1 VISRQN
7 QSKDISKTLP
17 KRSVQYPGGRKVS
30 KITYIKSQPLHAFH
44 HRLKSILD
52 AVEQLS
58 EDGKVVL
65 FAIRARNGQ
74 LRVNSSGK
82 FQKFIAQ
89 SASEPSIRQFVSHTN
104 EGHRYNLELT
114 ARMQR
119 VNEIIIRSSNIV
131 TRSMKLFARSRDRY
145 KIITSRI
152 MERNA
157 RTRAGQLQLSKI
169 LGSGKREQTLS
180 QYLETFPPASEPKRT
195 DKEPLL
201 HDFGSIESRQLRRKA
216 AIVVRRSTAIVRTK
230 VDKSEAA
237 ISNMQEELRKALH
250 YIDQLES
257 FMRAA
262 RYCAFDVYGL
272 HVALRLRLGKMILYR
287 QKRSHRSKMAFGR
300 LETRLADLRA
310 YDEVLFSIGS
320 VTSRQQIR
328 ERLDELEQQNEV
340 QRSLIRSTQLGAQL
354 RARRRRQGRR
364 NKNARHTTPPIS
376 FRRSREHKSI
386 LPVRRLPT
394 RVTYSIR
401 YHDSRRNRK
410 LAQRT
415 ERARPRRSAVE
426 KKKADKLKLLDT
438 VSSWLGGGEAQISKK
453 EAEGAK
459 RVFGARTSGS
469 ERE

>member
-1 VISRQN
+1 VVSRQN
-7 QSKDISKTLP
+7 QSKHMSRTLP

-30 KITYIKSQPLHAFH
+30 NITSIKSQTLYTFH
-44 HRLKSILD
+44 HRLTSILD

-58 EDGKVVL
+58 QNGKVVL

-89 SASEPSIRQFVSHTN
+89 SASEPSIRQFVSHADK
-104 EGHRYNLELT
+104 GHRHNLELT

-119 VNEIIIRSSNIV
+119 VNEIIIRSSDIV

-152 MERNA
+152 MERIA
-157 RTRAGQLQLSKI
+157 RIRARQLPRLP
-169 LGSGKREQTLS
+169 GSGKREQTLS
-180 QYLETFPPASEPKRT
+180 QYLETMSPPSEPEWT
-195 DKEPLL
+195 SKEPLPHNL
-201 HDFGSIESRQLRRKA
+201 GGIESRQLRRKA
-216 AIVVRRSTAIVRTK
+216 AIVVRRSTAILRTK
-230 VDKSEAA
+230 VDKSKAT
-237 ISNMQEELRKALH
+237 ISNMQEELRKALR

-257 FMRAA
+257 FMRTAK
-262 RYCAFDVYGL
+262 YCAFDVYGL

-310 YDEVLFSIGS
+310 YDEVLFSDGS

-328 ERLDELEQQNEV
+328 ERLTQQEQQNEV

-354 RARRRRQGRR
+354 RARRPRQGRR
-364 NKNARHTTPPIS
+364 NKNARRTAPPIS

-386 LPVRRLPT
+386 VPVRRLPT

-401 YHDSRRNRK
+401 YHESRRNRRP
-410 LAQRT
+410 AQRT

-426 KKKADKLKLLDT
+426 KKKAVKLKLLET
-438 VSSWLGGGEAQISKK
+438 VSSWLDGGEAETSKK

-459 RVFGARTSGS
+459 RVFGARAFGS
-469 ERE
+469 EKE